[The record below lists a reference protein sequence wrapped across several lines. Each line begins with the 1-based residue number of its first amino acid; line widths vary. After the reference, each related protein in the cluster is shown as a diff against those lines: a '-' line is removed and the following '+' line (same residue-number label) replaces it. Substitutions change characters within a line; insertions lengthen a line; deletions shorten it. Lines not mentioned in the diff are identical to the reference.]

1 MPFHGAY
8 APLNLGFLVCE
19 QYSCVVSQV
28 SNIIFVDSPVGTG
41 FSYAKTKEGLQTGDT
56 KAVKQLVIFLRKVR
70 AAFCT
75 NENTQPS
82 VCSALKRIVVC
93 SGSKTIP
100 GSCRTLFILLEIHT
114 VVSSFLLLH

>member
-1 MPFHGAY
+1 
-8 APLNLGFLVCE
+8 LVCE

-41 FSYAKTKEGLQTGDT
+41 FSYAKSKEGLKTGDT
-56 KAVKQLVIFLRKVR
+56 KAVKQLLIFLTKVELS
-70 AAFCT
+70 AQMK
-75 NENTQPS
+75 TQPS
-82 VCSALKRIVVC
+82 VCFSLKRIVVC

-100 GSCRTLFILLEIHT
+100 GSCRILFISLEIHT